1 MIEILRSIDHS
12 LFYFVNHTL
21 ANPVLDVVCRILRE
35 KLVWIPAYIFAA
47 WYFFKIYG
55 LKPVIVLLAFAG
67 ITILF
72 SDQLSS
78 SVIKPLVHRIRPC
91 NNPDI
96 NARLLLAYGGS
107 GYSFVSSHAANHF
120 ALATFFSLLLPAAKR
135 KLWGPILVLWAAAI
149 SFSQVY
155 VGIHYPADVT
165 AGALLGIAI
174 GYLTGFSAVKVI
186 SLPSVKAKH

>member
-1 MIEILRSIDHS
+1 MIEILRNTDHI
-12 LFYFVNHTL
+12 LFHFVNHTL
-21 ANPVLDVVCRILRE
+21 SNPVFDVVCPILRE
-35 KLVWIPAYIFAA
+35 KLVWIPAYAFAA
-47 WYFFKIYG
+47 WYFYTVYG
-55 LKPVIVLLAFAG
+55 KRTIWLLLFAG
-67 ITILF
+67 ITILL

-78 SVIKPLVHRIRPC
+78 TIIKPLVHRIRPC

-120 ALATFFSLLLPAAKR
+120 ALATFFSLLLPATKK
-135 KLWGPILVLWAAAI
+135 KLWVPILVLWAASI

-174 GYLTGFSAVKVI
+174 GYLTGWATLKVI
-186 SLPSVKAKH
+186 ALRPITAKG

>member
-1 MIEILRSIDHS
+1 MIETLRNIDHN
-12 LFYFVNHTL
+12 LFQFINHTL
-21 ANPVLDVVCRILRE
+21 ANPVFDVVCRILRE
-35 KLVWIPAYIFAA
+35 KLVWIPAYAFAA
-47 WYFFKIYG
+47 WYFYTVYG
-55 LKPVIVLLAFAG
+55 KRTIWLLLFAG
-67 ITILF
+67 ITILL

-107 GYSFVSSHAANHF
+107 GFSFVSSHAANHF
-120 ALATFFSLLLPAAKR
+120 ALATFFSLLLPVQKR
-135 KLWGPILVLWAAAI
+135 KLWIPVLFLWAASI

-155 VGIHYPADVT
+155 VGVHYPADVT

-174 GYLTGFSAVKVI
+174 GYFTGWAVLKVI
-186 SLPSVKAKH
+186 ELRPITTKL